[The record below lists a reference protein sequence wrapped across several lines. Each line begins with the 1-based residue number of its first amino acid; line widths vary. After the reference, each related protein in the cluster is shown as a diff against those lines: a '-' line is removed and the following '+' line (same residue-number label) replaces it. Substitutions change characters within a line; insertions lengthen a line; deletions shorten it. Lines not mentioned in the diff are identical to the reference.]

1 MSSEQVLQSI
11 QSLNGLITNINRDF
25 DVASLRDDLMV
36 YINALKKDKE
46 NVRRLTQKIEDERK
60 AAPDA
65 AKLQGLQSLYE
76 EANKALVL
84 STSEL
89 EKYKATLQFLKTVGE
104 SK

>member
-1 MSSEQVLQSI
+1 MSSQQVLQSI
-11 QSLNGLITNINRDF
+11 QSLNGLITNINREF

-46 NVRRLTQKIEDERK
+46 NVKRLTQKIDDERK

-65 AKLQGLQSLYE
+65 AKLQGLRSLYD

-89 EKYKATLQFLKTVGE
+89 EKYKATLQFLKTIGE
-104 SK
+104 T